1 MLKCWKR
8 QETRVPPTAL
18 SNFLD
23 DFNRC
28 LGSLSSGSGLP
39 VSGGFADHPD
49 HHDKDDHPCDSL
61 VKTLDQPAQRPSE
74 SLQSFQRCSR
84 WSGETLWPA

>member
-8 QETRVPPTAL
+8 QETRVPPGAL

-23 DFNRC
+23 DLHLC

-49 HHDKDDHPCDSL
+49 KDDYLCDGL
-61 VKTLDQPAQRPSE
+61 VKTLDQPAQCPSE